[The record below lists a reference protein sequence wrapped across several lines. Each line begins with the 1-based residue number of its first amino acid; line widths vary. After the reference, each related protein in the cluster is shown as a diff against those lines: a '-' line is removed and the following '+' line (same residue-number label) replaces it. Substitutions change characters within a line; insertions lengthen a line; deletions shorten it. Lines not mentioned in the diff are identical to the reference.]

1 MKWLL
6 LSLFIGSCQ
15 LNPGIDRIEQQSRN
29 IKELFELDQ
38 GDRVYP
44 HRVNNVGKLE
54 DIWED
59 DYRSFEID
67 VLYVDEQDCLLV
79 GHDKEHMSDL
89 CLIDFFTHIPDK
101 GELKMVWLD
110 VKNLKTNN
118 LKKMLVRLEKIEKKW
133 GYKDEFIF
141 ETSMQHEDLKKI
153 SGAGYHTSYYLPTEK
168 IIDLLKED
176 DSSDLKEMAEQVS
189 EQTSKQKVD
198 AVSFDERLYAFVKD
212 HLEDLLPSDMG
223 YHTWVA
229 TDYEGF
235 PHDTR
240 NKLGSILFLDTLEE
254 KDYYEDERVKTIL
267 VHYESEH
274 HF

>member
-1 MKWLL
+1 MKWIL
-6 LSLFIGSCQ
+6 LSLFIISCQ
-15 LNPGIDRIEQQSRN
+15 FSSERNRAEQQKKN
-29 IKELFELDQ
+29 IKKLLELEQ

-44 HRVNNVGKLE
+44 HRVNSVGKLE

-59 DYRSFEID
+59 SYRSFEID
-67 VLYVDEQDCLLV
+67 VLYVDDQDCLLV
-79 GHDKEHMSDL
+79 GHDEEHMSDL

-101 GELKMVWLD
+101 DELKRVWLD
-110 VKNLKTNN
+110 VKNLEINN
-118 LKKMLVRLEKIEKKW
+118 LKKMLVRLEKVEKKW

-141 ETSMQHEDLKKI
+141 ETSMQHEDLQKI

-168 IIDLLKED
+168 IIDLLDKNN
-176 DSSDLKEMAEQVS
+176 SSDLKAMATEVF
-189 EQTSKQKVD
+189 EQTSKQKVN
-198 AVSFDERLYAFVKD
+198 AVSFDERLYAFVTD
-212 HLEDLLPSDMG
+212 YLQDLLPSEYV

-240 NKLGSILFLDTLEE
+240 NKLGSVLFFNALEE